1 MRFETS
7 FCGAKVELW
16 RAKYRRCLEW
26 IGGDAARGIP
36 VTIVYR
42 GPKRRVLAEKKRL
55 ERYGYKVTVRREKS

>member
-1 MRFETS
+1 MWFEAT
-7 FCGAKVELW
+7 FCGAKVKLW
-16 RAKYRRCLEW
+16 RTKYRRVLEW

-55 ERYGYKVTVRREKS
+55 ERYGYKVAVRREKS